1 MILQALKEY
10 YDRKAADSDSGIAP
24 LGWEWKEIP
33 FRVVFDVN
41 GSFIKIEDTHMGD
54 KQAHT
59 FLVPILGEGKGG
71 GTKANLFWENAE
83 YMFGIPVDQEKLKRD
98 GGKYIDKVNERH
110 KCFIEKLKSI
120 SILAKGNAVY
130 EAAVHFAETIIPDVI
145 MSSSGWEKVKR
156 SNNKTFVMCYLDE
169 FGKQIPVPE
178 IPVVRN
184 AIIGSSALSLREL
197 NSGIRCLVSGEL
209 DELKVLE
216 PPIKGLIGGNK
227 SEYHIVAVN
236 NKVTSSSNGGK
247 TPSFASFMKE
257 KGANSPVG
265 KKASLAYTTALNTLL
280 GKDSR
285 QKMSVGDAT
294 AVFWSERKTDLEDE
308 FSDLFGEAEK
318 DNPDKGVAAVE
329 RLLASVRTGSFSP
342 EDNTTR
348 FYVLGL
354 APNSTRVSV
363 RFWHNG
369 TVAEME
375 RRFAD
380 WFENLQIAHGPKD
393 KEHLSLW
400 RLLVSIAPLGK
411 SENISPNLAGAVM
424 RSILEGTP
432 YPATLL
438 SSAILRIKAEHEV
451 TYPRAKIIKAFINHN
466 LNQERKLTVSLDK
479 QNANVGYRLGRL
491 FAVLE
496 KVQEEANPG
505 LNATIRDKFYAS
517 ASSTPNAVYG
527 NLMRLK
533 NHHLG
538 KLSQGRM
545 IYFEKLLGDIISE
558 IPSFPAHLTLNDQGQ
573 FAIGYYHQRQDFF
586 VGKRDKSAGVGDTKN
601 VSGEA
606 ESLQAEFSL

>member
-10 YDRKAADSDSGIAP
+10 YARKAADPDSGIAP

-33 FRVVFDVN
+33 YVIVLREDGALVR
-41 GSFIKIEDTHMGD
+41 IEDTQEKIG
-54 KQAHT
+54 KKKRAKA
-59 FLVPILGEGKGG
+59 FLVPQAVKRTVGIS
-71 GTKANLFWENAE
+71 ANLLWDNVEYVTGVVCKGKPERVAAQHQAFVERLSELAE
-83 YMFGIPVDQEKLKRD
+83 CHAVKPIRTFLATSDYQDKLASFPEWKEAVEGCAFVSFMLAGETCPVFNMRDVVEKINS
-98 GGKYIDKVNERH
+98 GK
-110 KCFIEKLKSI
+110 
-120 SILAKGNAVY
+120 
-130 EAAVHFAETIIPDVI
+130 
-145 MSSSGWEKVKR
+145 SSSAE
-156 SNNKTFVMCYLDE
+156 MPD
-169 FGKQIPVPE
+169 GKI
-178 IPVVRN
+178 
-184 AIIGSSALSLREL
+184 
-197 NSGIRCLVSGEL
+197 CLVSGRRDVVAKL
-209 DELKVLE
+209 H
-216 PPIKGLIGGNK
+216 PAIKGVQGTNTTGGNII
-227 SEYHIVAVN
+227 SFNFPAAC
-236 NKVTSSSNGGK
+236 SFGK
-247 TPSFASFMKE
+247 LQGENAPIGERAAFE
-257 KGANSPVG
+257 
-265 KKASLAYTTALNTLL
+265 YTTALNTLL
-280 GKDSR
+280 SKDSR

-294 AVFWSERKTDLEDE
+294 AVFWSERKTTLEDE
-308 FSDLFGEAEK
+308 FLDLFGEPEK

-329 RLLASVRTGSFSP
+329 RLLASVRTGSFAHAD
-342 EDNTTR
+342 ETTR

-354 APNSTRVSV
+354 APNAARISV

-393 KEHLSLW
+393 REHLSLW

-451 TYPRAKIIKAFINHN
+451 TYPRAKIIKAFLNHN
-466 LNQERKLTVSLDK
+466 LNKERKLTVSLDK
-479 QNANVGYRLGRL
+479 ENTNVGYRLGRL

-496 KVQEEANPG
+496 KIQEEANPG

-538 KLSQGRM
+538 KLSQGRS
-545 IYFEKLLGDIISE
+545 IYFEKLLGEVISE
-558 IPSFPAHLTLNDQGQ
+558 VPSFPAHLSLDDQGS

-586 VGKRDKSAGVGDTKN
+586 TGKQAKSGSDRATNCVDGSVQT
-601 VSGEA
+601 
-606 ESLQAEFSL
+606 EFSL

>member
-10 YDRKAADSDSGIAP
+10 YDRKAADPESGIAP
-24 LGWEWKEIP
+24 LGWERKELPYLIVLREDGTLV
-33 FRVVFDVN
+33 RV
-41 GSFIKIEDTHMGD
+41 EDTQELVG
-54 KQAHT
+54 KNKRAKT
-59 FLVPILGEGKGG
+59 FLVP
-71 GTKANLFWENAE
+71 
-83 YMFGIPVDQEKLKRD
+83 Q
-98 GGKYIDKVNERH
+98 
-110 KCFIEKLKSI
+110 S
-120 SILAKGNAVY
+120 
-130 EAAVHFAETIIPDVI
+130 
-145 MSSSGWEKVKR
+145 VKR
-156 SNNKTFVMCYLDE
+156 SSGVASNLLWDNVEYATCVVCKGKSDRAAAQHKAFVERLSELSDCPSVAPILAFLSRPDYKDQLASCPEWKDAVEGCAFVTFKLVGEFQPVCGAPDVVAKVNANNTPDDGTTAKSF
-169 FGKQIPVPE
+169 
-178 IPVVRN
+178 
-184 AIIGSSALSLREL
+184 
-197 NSGIRCLVSGEL
+197 CLVSGDCDVVARL
-209 DELKVLE
+209 H
-216 PPIKGLIGGNK
+216 PAIKG
-227 SEYHIVAVN
+227 VRD
-236 NKVTSSSNGGK
+236 TK
-247 TPSFASFMKE
+247 TT
-257 KGANSPVG
+257 GANIVSFNSKAVCSHGKSQGENAPVG
-265 KKASLAYTTALNTLL
+265 ERAAFKYTTALNILL
-280 GKDSR
+280 AKDSH
-285 QKMSVGDAT
+285 QKMTVGDAT
-294 AVFWSERKTDLEDE
+294 AVFWSERKTILEDE
-308 FSDLFGEAEK
+308 FIHLFGEPEK
-318 DNPDKGVAAVE
+318 DNPDKGIVAIE
-329 RLLASVRTGSFSP
+329 RLLTSVRTGSFSP
-342 EDNTTR
+342 EDDTTR

-354 APNSTRVSV
+354 APSDKVRLSV
-363 RFWHNG
+363 RFWHVG

-375 RRFAD
+375 RRFAY

-411 SENISPNLAGAVM
+411 SENIPPNLAGAVM

-438 SSAILRIKAEHEV
+438 SSAILRTKAEHEV
-451 TYPRAKIIKAFINHN
+451 TYPRAKLIKAFLNHN

-479 QNANVGYRLGRL
+479 ENANVGYRLGRL

-586 VGKRDKSAGVGDTKN
+586 VGKRDKSAGVGDAKN

-606 ESLQAEFSL
+606 ESVQAEFSL